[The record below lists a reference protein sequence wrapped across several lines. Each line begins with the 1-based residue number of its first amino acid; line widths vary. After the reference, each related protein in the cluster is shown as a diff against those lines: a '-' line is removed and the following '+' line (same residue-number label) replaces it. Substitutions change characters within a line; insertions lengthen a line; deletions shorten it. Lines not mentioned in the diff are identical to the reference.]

1 MTFARLASAALSRRT
16 LFNKTLFTLSA
27 AALATFSTASAGAPA
42 APAAAAADG
51 VRPSPVRVIDVP
63 DSIEAAVAHALAE
76 ADQFAAAHPLH
87 LRTMGSFM
95 FGGTADI
102 LPSGETFHGDHGYA
116 EYFVPQNAKNL
127 PIVLWHG
134 IGQSGK
140 CFESTPDGREGFSA
154 ILPRLGW
161 AAYIIDQP
169 RRGRAGY
176 THVKP
181 DGGTVPTILM
191 ETAVWDAFRNG
202 VWHPG
207 DAAKVNAKTQFPA
220 TPEGVDQFFRQQ
232 TPDTGAE
239 PQVSRPHRIFL
250 ARTMTKL
257 FERTGPVILT
267 THSNS
272 GQYGWETAMQ
282 NPGAVRAV
290 IALEPGAV
298 SFPESMRDK
307 VKEAPYKNKDAAQ
320 AVQLQFVPDADFDKL
335 LKLPILIVYGDNIA
349 TAPSD
354 VFNEDVWRLSAYH
367 AKLFVD
373 EVNRRGG
380 DAKLLH
386 LPEAGLQGNTHAV
399 YADLNNLEVAQ
410 VILDWLRQKGLDAA
424 DAPHAGPAPQKA
436 AGFTIPIDFS
446 AIER

>member
-1 MTFARLASAALSRRT
+1 
-16 LFNKTLFTLSA
+16 
-27 AALATFSTASAGAPA
+27 
-42 APAAAAADG
+42 
-51 VRPSPVRVIDVP
+51 
-63 DSIEAAVAHALAE
+63 
-76 ADQFAAAHPLH
+76 
-87 LRTMGSFM
+87 MGSFM

-116 EYFVPQNAKNL
+116 EYFVPENAKNL

-202 VWHPG
+202 VWLPG
-207 DAAKVNAKTQFPA
+207 HNAKLNAKTQFPA

-239 PQVSRPHRIFL
+239 PQVNRPHRIFL
-250 ARTMTKL
+250 ARTMAKL
-257 FERTGPVILT
+257 FERTGPVILM

-282 NPGAVRAV
+282 NPGAVRGI
-290 IALEPGAV
+290 IALEPGSV
-298 SFPESMRDK
+298 SFPESMRGK
-307 VKEAPYKNKDAAQ
+307 VKEAPYKNEAAAQ
-320 AVQLQFVPDADFDKL
+320 AVQLQFIPDADFEKL

-349 TAPSD
+349 KAPSD

>member
-1 MTFARLASAALSRRT
+1 MAFDRLASAALSRRA
-16 LFNKTLFTLSA
+16 LINKTLFTLSA
-27 AALATFSTASAGAPA
+27 AALATFAALNPA
-42 APAAAAADG
+42 AAADAAAADG
-51 VRPSPVRVIDVP
+51 IRPSPVRVVDVP
-63 DSIEAAVAHALAE
+63 DSIEKALAHARVE

-176 THVKP
+176 THVTT
-181 DGGTVPTILM
+181 GGDVVPTTLM

-202 VWHPG
+202 VWLPG
-207 DAAKVNAKTQFPA
+207 HNAKLNAKTQFPA

-239 PQVSRPHRIFL
+239 PQVNRPHRIFL
-250 ARTMTKL
+250 ARTMAKL
-257 FERTGPVILT
+257 FERTGPVILM

-282 NPGAVRAV
+282 NPGAVRGI
-290 IALEPGAV
+290 IALEPGSV
-298 SFPESMRDK
+298 SFPESVRGK
-307 VKEAPYKNKDAAQ
+307 VKEAPYKNEAAAQ
-320 AVQLQFVPDADFDKL
+320 AVQLQFIPDADFEKL

-349 TAPSD
+349 KAPSD

>member
-1 MTFARLASAALSRRT
+1 MAFDRLASAALSRRA
-16 LFNKTLFTLSA
+16 LINKTLFTLSA
-27 AALATFSTASAGAPA
+27 AALATFAALNPA
-42 APAAAAADG
+42 AAADAAAADG
-51 VRPSPVRVIDVP
+51 IRPSPVRVVDVP
-63 DSIEAAVAHALAE
+63 DSIEKALAHARAE

-95 FGGTADI
+95 FGGSADI

-116 EYFVPQNAKNL
+116 EYFVPENAKTL

-140 CFESTPDGREGFSA
+140 CFESTPDGREGFTA

-176 THVKP
+176 THVTT
-181 DGGTVPTILM
+181 GGDVVPTTLM

-202 VWHPG
+202 VWLPG
-207 DAAKVNAKTQFPA
+207 HNAKLNAKTQFPA

-239 PQVSRPHRIFL
+239 PQVNRPHRIFL
-250 ARTMTKL
+250 ARTMAKL
-257 FERTGPVILT
+257 FERTGPVILM

-282 NPGAVRAV
+282 NPGAVRGI
-290 IALEPGAV
+290 IALEPGSV
-298 SFPESMRDK
+298 SFPESMRGK
-307 VKEAPYKNKDAAQ
+307 VKEAPYKNEAAAQ
-320 AVQLQFVPDADFDKL
+320 AVQLQFIPDADFEKL

-349 TAPSD
+349 KAPSD

-386 LPEAGLQGNTHAV
+386 LPEAGLVGNTHGM

>member
-1 MTFARLASAALSRRT
+1 MAFDRLASAALSRRA
-16 LFNKTLFTLSA
+16 LINKTLFTLSA
-27 AALATFSTASAGAPA
+27 AALATFAALNPA
-42 APAAAAADG
+42 AAADAAAADG
-51 VRPSPVRVIDVP
+51 IRPSPVRVVDVP
-63 DSIEAAVAHALAE
+63 DSIEKALAHARAE

-95 FGGTADI
+95 FGGSADI

-116 EYFVPQNAKNL
+116 EYFVPENAKTL

-176 THVKP
+176 THVTT
-181 DGGTVPTILM
+181 GGDVVPTTLM

-202 VWHPG
+202 VWLPG
-207 DAAKVNAKTQFPA
+207 HNAKLNAKTQFPA

-239 PQVSRPHRIFL
+239 PQVNRPHRIFL
-250 ARTMTKL
+250 ARTMAKL
-257 FERTGPVILT
+257 FERTGPVILM

-282 NPGAVRAV
+282 NPGAVRGI
-290 IALEPGAV
+290 IALEPGSV
-298 SFPESMRDK
+298 SFPESMRGK
-307 VKEAPYKNKDAAQ
+307 VKEAPYKNEAAAQ
-320 AVQLQFVPDADFDKL
+320 AVQLQFIPDADFEKL

-349 TAPSD
+349 KAPSD

>member
-1 MTFARLASAALSRRT
+1 MAFDRLASAALSRRA
-16 LFNKTLFTLSA
+16 LINKTLFTLSA
-27 AALATFSTASAGAPA
+27 AALATFAALNPA
-42 APAAAAADG
+42 AAADAAAADG
-51 VRPSPVRVIDVP
+51 IRPSPVRVVDVP
-63 DSIEAAVAHALAE
+63 DSIEKALAHARAE

-95 FGGTADI
+95 FGGSADI

-116 EYFVPQNAKNL
+116 EYFVPENAKNL

-161 AAYIIDQP
+161 STYIIDQP

-176 THVKP
+176 THVTT
-181 DGGTVPTILM
+181 GGDVVPTTLM

-202 VWHPG
+202 VWLPG
-207 DAAKVNAKTQFPA
+207 HNAKLNAKTQFPA

-239 PQVSRPHRIFL
+239 PQVNRPHRIFL
-250 ARTMTKL
+250 ARTMAKL
-257 FERTGPVILT
+257 FERTGPVILM

-282 NPGAVRAV
+282 NPGAVRGI
-290 IALEPGAV
+290 IALEPGSV
-298 SFPESMRDK
+298 SFPESMRGK
-307 VKEAPYKNKDAAQ
+307 VKEAPYKNEAAAQ
-320 AVQLQFVPDADFDKL
+320 AVQLQFIPDADFEKL

-349 TAPSD
+349 KAPSD

>member
-1 MTFARLASAALSRRT
+1 MAFDRLASAALSRRA
-16 LFNKTLFTLSA
+16 LINKTLFTLSA
-27 AALATFSTASAGAPA
+27 AALATFAALNPA
-42 APAAAAADG
+42 AAADAAAADG
-51 VRPSPVRVIDVP
+51 IRPSPVRVVDVP
-63 DSIEAAVAHALAE
+63 DSIEKALAHARAE

-95 FGGTADI
+95 FGGSADI

-116 EYFVPQNAKNL
+116 EYFVPENAKTL

-140 CFESTPDGREGFSA
+140 CFESTPDGREGFTA

-161 AAYIIDQP
+161 STYIIDQP

-176 THVKP
+176 THVTT
-181 DGGTVPTILM
+181 GGDVVPTTLM

-202 VWHPG
+202 VWQPG
-207 DAAKVNAKTQFPA
+207 HNAKLNAKTQFPA

-239 PQVSRPHRIFL
+239 PQVNRPHRIFL
-250 ARTMTKL
+250 ARTMAKL
-257 FERTGPVILT
+257 FERTGPVILM

-282 NPGAVRAV
+282 NPGAVRGI
-290 IALEPGAV
+290 IALEPGSV
-298 SFPESMRDK
+298 SFPESMRGK
-307 VKEAPYKNKDAAQ
+307 VKEAPYKNEAAAQ
-320 AVQLQFVPDADFDKL
+320 AVQLQFIPDADFEKL

-349 TAPSD
+349 KAPSD

>member
-1 MTFARLASAALSRRT
+1 MAFDRLASAALSRRA
-16 LFNKTLFTLSA
+16 LINKTLFTLSA
-27 AALATFSTASAGAPA
+27 AALATFAALNPA
-42 APAAAAADG
+42 AAADAAAADG
-51 VRPSPVRVIDVP
+51 IRPSPVRVVDVP
-63 DSIEAAVAHALAE
+63 DSIEKALAHARAE

-95 FGGTADI
+95 FGGSADI

-116 EYFVPQNAKNL
+116 EYFVPENAKTL

-140 CFESTPDGREGFSA
+140 CFESTPDGREGFTA

-161 AAYIIDQP
+161 STYIIDQP

-176 THVKP
+176 THVTT
-181 DGGTVPTILM
+181 GGDVVPTTLM

-202 VWHPG
+202 VWLPG
-207 DAAKVNAKTQFPA
+207 HNAKLNAKTQFPA

-239 PQVSRPHRIFL
+239 PQVNRPHRIFL
-250 ARTMTKL
+250 ARTMAKL
-257 FERTGPVILT
+257 FERTGPVILM

-282 NPGAVRAV
+282 NPGAVRGI
-290 IALEPGAV
+290 IALEPGSV
-298 SFPESMRDK
+298 SFPESMRGK
-307 VKEAPYKNKDAAQ
+307 VKEAPYKNEAAAQ
-320 AVQLQFVPDADFDKL
+320 AVQLQFIPDADFEKL

-349 TAPSD
+349 KAPSD
-354 VFNEDVWRLSAYH
+354 VFNEDVWRLAAYH

>member
-1 MTFARLASAALSRRT
+1 MAFDRLASAALSRRA
-16 LFNKTLFTLSA
+16 LINKTLFTLSA
-27 AALATFSTASAGAPA
+27 AALATFAALNPA
-42 APAAAAADG
+42 AAADAAAADG
-51 VRPSPVRVIDVP
+51 IRPSPVRVVDVP
-63 DSIEAAVAHALAE
+63 DSIEKALAHARAE

-95 FGGTADI
+95 FGGSADI

-116 EYFVPQNAKNL
+116 EYFVPENAKTL

-140 CFESTPDGREGFSA
+140 CFESTPDGREGFTA

-176 THVKP
+176 THVTT
-181 DGGTVPTILM
+181 GGDVVPTTLM

-202 VWHPG
+202 VWLPG
-207 DAAKVNAKTQFPA
+207 HNAKLNAKTQFPA

-239 PQVSRPHRIFL
+239 PQVNRPHRIFL
-250 ARTMTKL
+250 ARTMAKL
-257 FERTGPVILT
+257 FERTGPVILM

-282 NPGAVRAV
+282 NPGAVRGI
-290 IALEPGAV
+290 IALEPGSV
-298 SFPESMRDK
+298 SFPESMRGK
-307 VKEAPYKNKDAAQ
+307 VKEAPYKNEAAAQ
-320 AVQLQFVPDADFDKL
+320 AVQLQFIPDADFEKL

-349 TAPSD
+349 KAPSD

-367 AKLFVD
+367 AKLFVV